1 MQTQKVKARM
11 VELGISGETMAKE
24 LKMNPATFY
33 RKMKNNGNDFSV
45 ENLYVFKDFLKMTD
59 QMALDFLLS

>member
-1 MQTQKVKARM
+1 MYYLIFLKYYIC
-11 VELGISGETMAKE
+11 LMAKE

-45 ENLYVFKDFLKMTD
+45 ENLYVFKDVLKMTD
-59 QMALDFLLS
+59 QMALDFLLL

>member
-1 MQTQKVKARM
+1 MKTQKVKARM
-11 VELGISGETMAKE
+11 VELGISGEEMAKE

-45 ENLYVFKDFLKMTD
+45 ENLYVFKDVLKMTD
-59 QMALDFLLS
+59 QMALDFLLL